1 MKNRRTS
8 PTRTAKP
15 LSAVILA
22 AVVATS
28 ATLPAVV
35 AANTTLRDGFMSPPK
50 ENHPSMWVFKLGVD
64 SPREVITYD
73 LEEFT
78 KVGISEF
85 MIIGNGAAIT
95 AAKPYGEPALKG
107 KMHGARADRL
117 RWALHEANRLGL
129 GVWIMLG
136 PGGCGNNNCPPKLA
150 QKYLMLTTARATAG
164 ADGTVRVTLPKK
176 GAKETPRNKDGS
188 PKYYWDVAALA
199 VPVKAGFVQTNEV
212 IDVSAHLDRV
222 SGTLSWKAPHA
233 VSPAASSTT

>member
-1 MKNRRTS
+1 MRRRAIS
-8 PTRTAKP
+8 LVGVLGVALSLAGEALP
-15 LSAVILA
+15 LF
-22 AVVATS
+22 
-28 ATLPAVV
+28 
-35 AANTTLRDGFMSPPK
+35 DGFISPPK
-50 ENHPSMWVFKLGVD
+50 ETYPSMWVFKLGVD

-136 PGGCGNNNCPPKLA
+136 PGGCGNNNCPPELA

-164 ADGTVRVTLPKK
+164 TDGMVRVTLPKK
-176 GAKETPRNKDGS
+176 GAEESPRISTAPPARSRGRRRCPARGS
-188 PKYYWDVAALA
+188 SSAPAPCRRCSAL
-199 VPVKAGFVQTNEV
+199 
-212 IDVSAHLDRV
+212 L
-222 SGTLSWKAPHA
+222 
-233 VSPAASSTT
+233 AASSTT